1 MLKLQVVAVL
11 LLLEII
17 ENKDYNPSILSGY
30 VYDLSGIGEQ
40 SGGSGGA
47 GGNGG
52 GNRSSPSSG
61 TENTGGGG
69 GGGSIAGSS
78 YNFTCASGGSG
89 IVIICN
95 TRS

>member
-1 MLKLQVVAVL
+1 M
-11 LLLEII
+11 
-17 ENKDYNPSILSGY
+17 SGY
-30 VYDLSGIGEQ
+30 AYDLAGIGEQ

-78 YNFTCASGGSG
+78 YNFTGVSGGSG
-89 IVIICN
+89 IIIIRN